1 VLSKCANP
9 ECSEQFRYLHQ
20 GKLFLLNPSPE
31 IETIDGEFS
40 ASLYERFWLCD
51 RCSKE
56 MTMVWGGTGVRLVP
70 LPAKPPTLA
79 AAPVPDEESGNYQPK
94 KHAANAGSS
103 RK

>member
-1 VLSKCANP
+1 MLAKCANP
-9 ECSEQFRYLHQ
+9 ECPEQFRYLHQ
-20 GKLFLLNPSPE
+20 GKLFHLTPTPE
-31 IETIDGEFS
+31 IEMFEGEFS
-40 ASLYERFWLCD
+40 PSLYERFWLCD

-70 LPAKPPTLA
+70 LPAKPATLP
-79 AAPVPDEESGNYQPK
+79 APVAGEVAGSYRPK